1 MSPKIISIVGATGNQ
16 GVSII
21 NALIID
27 KSYTLRALTRNPCSD
42 SAKALAARGVEVVQA
57 DANNVSS
64 LTAAFEGSYAIHAIT
79 DFFEPFAK
87 DGPEKGMEVEVQQGI
102 NLAKAAA
109 ATKSLEHYIW
119 STLPDAKQISGG
131 KYVVPHFEAKNTI
144 DRYIKSDPALLAKT
158 TFFWITFY
166 ASNYYFPMFTPYL
179 IPTADKYIQLQSTPA
194 STAILSVGD
203 VRTNVGIFVKAIL
216 ANPEKTRDG
225 TFVLA
230 YAEETNA
237 GDMLQTWAKAQG
249 KKAQYV
255 QVDAQ
260 TFNAIWPLWA
270 KEMGVMMEFWAWA
283 GKDRSWVAEGS
294 KVLTRDDIG
303 VEASSLVGV
312 EQAFTSLKF

>member
-1 MSPKIISIVGATGNQ
+1 VIPQRLSQP
-16 GVSII
+16 GVSKLSKPIQTT
-21 NALIID
+21 
-27 KSYTLRALTRNPCSD
+27 SPLT
-42 SAKALAARGVEVVQA
+42 V
-57 DANNVSS
+57 
-64 LTAAFEGSYAIHAIT
+64 AFEGSYAIYAIT

-87 DGPEKGMEVEVQQGI
+87 DGPEKGTEVEVQQGI

-109 ATKSLEHYIW
+109 ATKSLEHDIW
-119 STLPDAKQISGG
+119 STRPDAKQISGG

-144 DRYIKSDPALLAKT
+144 ERHIKSDPALLAKT
-158 TFFWITFY
+158 IFFWITFY

-179 IPTADKYIQLQSTPA
+179 IPTTDKYIQFQSTPA
-194 STAILSVGD
+194 STAILSIGD
-203 VRTNVGIFVKAIL
+203 VRTNVGIFVKAVL
-216 ANPEKTRDG
+216 ANPETTRNG

-270 KEMGVMMEFWAWA
+270 EEMGVMMEFWAWA

-294 KVLTRDDIG
+294 KVLTRDDLG

-312 EQAFTSLKF
+312 EQAFVALKF